1 MYIPLLEY
9 RRLNPI
15 SPDAHKT
22 LAPTNPLKR
31 RPVQQ
36 LASPAMAELG
46 VEWLLARNLELDFP
60 AEAGGVVARFEGWCG
75 GVEGVGGTVHA
86 VDVDLVFICG

>member
-1 MYIPLLEY
+1 
-9 RRLNPI
+9 
-15 SPDAHKT
+15 
-22 LAPTNPLKR
+22 
-31 RPVQQ
+31 
-36 LASPAMAELG
+36 MAELG

-60 AEAGGVVARFEGWCG
+60 AEAGGVIARFEGWCG